1 MTQYAHT
8 VRVNLT
14 HEPWTRLIHCC
25 ALFFCAT
32 ILVAC
37 SSQSTGLDGFHAEP
51 TTPPQ
56 PATSV
61 VSPVKPIRP
70 SDRPPAIFNGEVISW
85 DEMQPRLLEVS
96 GGQVVE
102 EIVLERLLRQE
113 LQAAKITIDEAA
125 IAREEKAAVEALST
139 DPTRAAQLLKALR
152 NAQALGPARWAALL
166 WRNAALRALAKREIT
181 LTEDTVRQAYDT
193 AHGPRRVGRLIVV
206 SDIASAE
213 KVRTRLNAGE
223 PFSEVAAQLSI
234 DSSASRGGL
243 LAPIA
248 RLDPSFPPAF
258 REVLFTIK
266 PGENSAAVLLENGY
280 AIVQL
285 REEIPG
291 DGANPATT
299 RAEDERAARR
309 AQERVEMDRLARTLL
324 RKARPT
330 IFDDSLSDSWNRR
343 PRGDK

>member
-1 MTQYAHT
+1 MKSNRRLQIIALNVSTLCLYAVVLCGCST
-8 VRVNLT
+8 
-14 HEPWTRLIHCC
+14 EPR
-25 ALFFCAT
+25 
-32 ILVAC
+32 
-37 SSQSTGLDGFHAEP
+37 GLDVL
-51 TTPPQ
+51 
-56 PATSV
+56 PADSKI
-61 VSPVKPIRP
+61 SPRENLETRPSAKPI
-70 SDRPPAIFNGEVISW
+70 STNDRPPAIFNGDVIGW
-85 DEMQPRLLEVS
+85 DEMQPRLYEVS
-96 GGQVVE
+96 GGQVIE

-113 LQAAKITIDEAA
+113 LRLANITVDEAA
-125 IAREEKAAVEALST
+125 IALEEKTALEALAK
-139 DPTRAAQLLKALR
+139 DPVRAAQLLTALR
-152 NAQALGPARWAALL
+152 NAQSLGPARWAALL

-181 LTEDTVRQAYDT
+181 ITDDEIRQAYDT
-193 AHGPRRVGRLIVV
+193 AHGPRRIGRLIVV
-206 SDIASAE
+206 SDIAAAE

-234 DSSASRGGL
+234 DSSAERGGL
-243 LAPIA
+243 LAPIT

-266 PGENSAAVLLENGY
+266 PGENSAAILLENGY

-299 RAEDERAARR
+299 RAEDERSARR

-343 PRGDK
+343 PRTEN

>member
-1 MTQYAHT
+1 MRACGLCLCAVVLVGCST
-8 VRVNLT
+8 
-14 HEPWTRLIHCC
+14 EPR
-25 ALFFCAT
+25 
-32 ILVAC
+32 
-37 SSQSTGLDGFHAEP
+37 GLDSFP
-51 TTPPQ
+51 SDTKPNPR
-56 PATSV
+56 SV
-61 VSPVKPIRP
+61 VVASPAAKPI
-70 SDRPPAIFNGEVISW
+70 STNDRPPAIFNGDVIEW
-85 DEMQPRLLEVS
+85 EEMQPRLYEVS
-96 GGQVVE
+96 GGQVIE

-113 LQAAKITIDEAA
+113 LRLADITVDEAA
-125 IAREEKAAVEALST
+125 IALEEKTALEALST
-139 DPTRAAQLLKALR
+139 DSARATQLLTALR
-152 NAQALGPARWAALL
+152 NAQSLGPTRWAALL

-181 LTEDTVRQAYDT
+181 ITNDTIRQAYDT
-193 AHGPRRVGRLIVV
+193 AHGPRRIARLIVV
-206 SDIASAE
+206 SDIATAE

-223 PFSEVAAQLSI
+223 PFSEVAAKLSI
-234 DSSASRGGL
+234 DSSAERGGL

-266 PGENSAAVLLENGY
+266 PGENSAAILLENGY

-285 REEIPG
+285 SEEIPG

-299 RAEDERAARR
+299 RAEDERSARR

-343 PRGDK
+343 PRAEN